1 MSGLSDALVYATK
14 ASGVPA
20 RKITQGFQTWN
31 GASFTAGQVAKIN
44 INGRSNQY
52 VNQKMSY
59 LMLKF
64 TSTVACALDYSIN
77 SIIREISL
85 YQGTAKLER
94 IAGYNV
100 LWHMLNDLQ
109 SSPDMS
115 GGSDSI
121 FIGTNEAGGRAGADL
136 AAATEYTF
144 CIPLMSSI
152 LGGGCAKMLPLAFTN
167 DIRLE
172 ILFESNENALVAAT
186 GSPVYTVTELQYVA
200 ELVELDSSVQAM
212 VEQQVAQTGGYR
224 MSIEQWHNFACNNPN
239 VATNSILIGGRFSSV
254 KTLLAGFRFDAQLST
269 TPQTKN
275 VITSRVNPFT
285 GGTSSKW
292 FWKSGNHKFPDNEVK
307 SDAQA
312 FAEATK
318 ALHNLSQD
326 TPGLIQYTDWKKKL
340 TTDQDGAYLVAVD
353 TESQSHKS
361 ASLAAAGLS
370 TVKNDMYLEYQ
381 LAAAGSYDV
390 QVFVHT
396 DN

>member
-1 MSGLSDALVYATK
+1 
-14 ASGVPA
+14 
-20 RKITQGFQTWN
+20 
-31 GASFTAGQVAKIN
+31 
-44 INGRSNQY
+44 
-52 VNQKMSY
+52 
-59 LMLKF
+59 
-64 TSTVACALDYSIN
+64 
-77 SIIREISL
+77 
-85 YQGTAKLER
+85 
-94 IAGYNV
+94 
-100 LWHMLNDLQ
+100 MLNDLQ

-121 FIGTNEAGGRAGADL
+121 FIGTNEAGGRTGADL
-136 AAATEYTF
+136 SANTKYTF

-186 GSPVYTVTELQYVA
+186 GSPVFTVTDLQYVA

-254 KTLLAGFRFDAQLST
+254 KTLMAAFRFDAQFST
-269 TPQTKN
+269 TPYTKS

-285 GGTSSKW
+285 GGTGSKW
-292 FWKSGNHKFPDNEVK
+292 FWKCAHHKFPDNEVK
-307 SDAQA
+307 SDVQA
-312 FAEATK
+312 FAEASK

-326 TPGLIQYTDWKKKL
+326 YAGLIDLTAWKKKL
-340 TTDQDGAYLVAVD
+340 TTDQGAAYLVAVD

-361 ASLAAAGLS
+361 ASLAAAGLN
-370 TVKNDMYLEYQ
+370 TAKNDMYLEYQ
-381 LAAAGSYDV
+381 LAAAASYDV

-396 DN
+396 DNWLTIRDGLIIIED